1 MKLLI
6 LTAAA
11 APLAEAAPGDAFL
24 AAPGAAASALAQQLR
39 APSSPEE
46 ALVARSAA
54 GSPSV
59 AVALGATAAA
69 AAGSALLRRGRKT
82 HKARTT
88 RVGSMTPIPAMPKLR
103 PVFDPL
109 DLCSDKDAYAVARST
124 ESILGRVAMLAAVG
138 LPLSEIYHEGLAEQA
153 GLPSKLVDGRAPM
166 ALNGGDFGAIA
177 EFAMIAAIAGL
188 SVASQMKGETKDSD
202 PLNPRTLSTP
212 TLSPMLKTMMGLVE
226 RLNGRIAMVAV
237 VLMMAQEQITG
248 VSVVDS
254 APYVFGL

>member
-1 MKLLI
+1 M
-6 LTAAA
+6 
-11 APLAEAAPGDAFL
+11 
-24 AAPGAAASALAQQLR
+24 
-39 APSSPEE
+39 PSSPPPAPQLRRWRSSSAHRRPRRRPSLPG
-46 ALVARSAA
+46 ALQARPQWQ
-54 GSPSV
+54 SPS
-59 AVALGATAAA
+59 APPPRPRPAPRCCAGA
-69 AAGSALLRRGRKT
+69 GRP
-82 HKARTT
+82 T